1 MSADFKKLEERVENT
16 IRPDSPA
23 QTMQGT
29 IEHMR
34 ALGELINKRF
44 DYVIEKLDDIN
55 SNLIEMRNL
64 LAFLVEK
71 QK

>member
-16 IRPDSPA
+16 IQPDSLA
-23 QTMQGT
+23 QTTPGT

-44 DYVIEKLDDIN
+44 DYVIAKLDDIN
-55 SNLIEMRNL
+55 SNLIEMKNI